1 MLNQSFYFEEIN
13 TKIGNIFI
21 LENQKG
27 ICVVS
32 PLKDARVKTIKTEL
46 NPRKGLVYYKKIKLN
61 IIRFLDQR
69 EKLFKFPINFIYGTN
84 FQISVWKQL
93 IKIPYGSF
101 STYSLIASKIKN
113 MNAVRAVGNAVGKN
127 PVMIYVPCHRV
138 LTKSGNL
145 GGYAWGASLKQDL
158 LDIENIKKDG

>member
-1 MLNQSFYFEEIN
+1 M
-13 TKIGNIFI
+13 
-21 LENQKG
+21 
-27 ICVVS
+27 S
-32 PLKDARVKTIKTEL
+32 PLKDPRVKTIKIEL
-46 NPRKGLVYYKKIKLN
+46 NPRQGLVYYKKIKLN
-61 IIRFLDQR
+61 IIRFLDRR

-145 GGYAWGASLKQDL
+145 GGYAWGVSLKQDL
-158 LDIENIKKDG
+158 LDIENIKEDG